1 MEADYCMECGMLK
14 LEGAPCD
21 FCGYEEYEKEP
32 DGIIICKKC
41 KGIYWFKDEL
51 NKDLICDACVE
62 AGA

>member
-14 LEGAPCD
+14 LEGVPCD
-21 FCGYEEYEKEP
+21 FCGYEKDEK
-32 DGIIICKKC
+32 DYVCKKC
-41 KGIYWFKDEL
+41 KGIYWFRDEL